1 MNTSK
6 AISRFQGRVIHL
18 THTDLDAVCSD
29 AIMRRK
35 HGEILTIYSSVQQ
48 FQGHIDQLVVSC
60 RRPLALYLSDLGGHP
75 SAVEILA
82 KLKTKGWRVEWRD
95 HHVWDEQTVRHAQG
109 VVDYLRVD
117 PQFCACEIVFQ
128 DILPDDPIAH
138 EIAAVGRD
146 RDFWIN
152 KDPRSEMLAT
162 VVHDDPWR
170 KRVAEDLSTGIFLD
184 QDIEREYEKQ
194 TKTKDASIE
203 RAIQRSRAIN
213 HIAVTIGNR
222 YASDIA
228 ALLRKK
234 YGTRIE
240 IVLRTNGVFS
250 IRSTDP
256 ISNRIAERFGGG
268 GHPHA
273 AGGNL
278 HFSMADRF
286 LFRLRTFRHKKVQEL
301 LRAALAYEE
310 AHTLYDDHAAAS
322 D

>member
-6 AISRFQGRVIHL
+6 AINRFQGGVIHL
-18 THTDLDAVCSD
+18 THTDLDGVCSD
-29 AIMRRK
+29 AIMRREYD
-35 HGEILTIYSSVQQ
+35 EILTIYSPVQQ
-48 FQGHIDQLVVSC
+48 FHQHIDQLVASD
-60 RRPLALYLSDLGGHP
+60 RQPLVLYLSDLGGHR
-75 SAVEILA
+75 SIVETLA

-95 HHVWDEQTVRHAQG
+95 HHVWDEQIVKLAQG

-117 PQFCACEIVFQ
+117 PQFCACELVFQ
-128 DILPDDPIAH
+128 DIQPSDPVAR

-152 KDPRSEMLAT
+152 QDPRSEMLAT
-162 VVHDDPWR
+162 VVYDDRWR
-170 KRVAEDLSTGIFLD
+170 KRIAEALSRGVFLD
-184 QDIEREYEKQ
+184 RDIERECEKQ
-194 TKTKDASIE
+194 TKKRDASLE
-203 RAIQRSRAIN
+203 RAMKRSCVRN
-213 HIAVTIGNR
+213 HVAVTIGNR
-222 YASDIA
+222 HASDIA
-228 ALLRKK
+228 ASLRNK
-234 YGTRIE
+234 YGSKIE

-278 HFSMADRF
+278 HFTMADRF
-286 LFRLRTFRHKKVQEL
+286 RFRLRPFRHKKVQEL
-301 LRAALAYEE
+301 LRAAVAYEV
-310 AHTLYDDHAAAS
+310 AQTLRGDHAAAN